1 MNITDGN
8 DDQLDLSLSDA
19 EGDIGDDVIDPDQVI
34 PDSII
39 VNINDW
45 NLCKG
50 ERFAGEVPNIAGSD
64 FEVYQCNAQI
74 RKPLEMVKEG
84 GQDFL
89 QLVKYCPVNQLTSC
103 SQNTRTV
110 FIW

>member
-19 EGDIGDDVIDPDQVI
+19 EGDIGDDVLDPDQVI
-34 PDSII
+34 HDSII

-45 NLCKG
+45 NLYKG

-64 FEVYQCNAQI
+64 FEVY
-74 RKPLEMVKEG
+74 
-84 GQDFL
+84 
-89 QLVKYCPVNQLTSC
+89 
-103 SQNTRTV
+103 
-110 FIW
+110 